1 MSLTCISFACLLTLV
16 ATMTAAADEPPAGEK
31 VVLVVHGGAG
41 VRPKAQMNRQLR
53 KQYED
58 DLRKALL
65 AGHAALQNGTSLDGV
80 EAAIKVLE
88 DSPLFNAGKGAVFTH
103 DGQIELDASIM
114 EGKEKRAGAVASV
127 TRIKN
132 PISAARAVMEKSE
145 HVLLVGE
152 GAERFA
158 INAGVPEVSPV
169 EFWTAERWKEL
180 LDELDREKRDELK
193 PKNPQGPKPAALE
206 HRPDRNRFGTV
217 GAVALDKN
225 GNLAAGTSTG
235 GMLNKKHGRVGDS
248 PIIGAGT
255 YAENSACAVSGT
267 GHGEIFI
274 RFAVAHD
281 IVSALKHGKA
291 HGVTVSDAAKGVIA
305 GLPPEEGGVGGVIA
319 LDAQGRAAM
328 EFDTEGMYRGTIT
341 SDGVIKIAI
350 YKGE

>member
-1 MSLTCISFACLLTLV
+1 MIAMRLPLVGLLILIATTSLR
-16 ATMTAAADEPPAGEK
+16 AGEK
-31 VVLVVHGGAG
+31 VVLVVQGGAG
-41 VRPKAQMNRQLR
+41 VRPKSEMTPELR
-53 KQYED
+53 TLYED
-58 DLRKALL
+58 DLRRSLQ
-65 AGHAALQNGTSLDGV
+65 AGHAALQKGTSLDGV

-88 DSPLFNAGKGAVFTH
+88 DSPRFNAGKGAVFTH
-103 DGQIELDASIM
+103 DGQVELDASIM
-114 EGKEKRAGAVASV
+114 EGKEKKAGAVAGV
-127 TRIKN
+127 TRLKN

-145 HVLLVGE
+145 HVLMVGA

-158 INAGVPEVSPV
+158 IGANVPEVSPV
-169 EFWTAERWKEL
+169 EFWTEERWKEL
-180 LDELDREKRDELK
+180 LDELDREKREGRKISDLR
-193 PKNPQGPKPAALE
+193 N
-206 HRPDRNRFGTV
+206 RPDRNRFGTV
-217 GAVALDKN
+217 GAVALDKQ

-255 YAENSACAVSGT
+255 YADNAACGVSGT

-274 RFAVAHD
+274 RFAVAHE
-281 IVSALKHGKA
+281 IVSALKHGKG

-319 LDAQGRAAM
+319 LDAQGNAAM